1 MSNQVDARNEICM
14 HSAIKD
20 KFEQRNLP
28 DHDSH
33 STKHFVCQKFTIC
46 APFSIYKTQIIKAY
60 RNHLGKVLAFCQWQ
74 SKKLFNNEY

>member
-46 APFSIYKTQIIKAY
+46 GPFCIYKTQIIKAY
-60 RNHLGKVLAFCQWQ
+60 IE
-74 SKKLFNNEY
+74 SI